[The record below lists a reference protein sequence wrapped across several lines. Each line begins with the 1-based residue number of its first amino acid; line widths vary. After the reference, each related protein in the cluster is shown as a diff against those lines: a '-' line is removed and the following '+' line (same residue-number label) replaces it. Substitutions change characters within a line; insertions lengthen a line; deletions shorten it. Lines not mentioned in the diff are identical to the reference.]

1 MKVVSALKLICEDC
15 YIVRRG
21 KRLYMRCRKHPR
33 HKRRQGFSTL
43 NYRGAQPLTEG
54 AEMVRS
60 YDGFSM
66 GDPDMIA
73 SFNYGTSS
81 VMSEIMHCSG
91 GGCCSI
97 CQKPIMPYNNMAT
110 SMQAKMDYLELVNQQ
125 AEAEDQ
131 ADEDDCDK

>member
-43 NYRGAQPLTEG
+43 NYRGAERLSEG
-54 AEMVRS
+54 QQGLIRS

-66 GDPDMIA
+66 GDSDMIA
-73 SFNYGTSS
+73 SFNHGTSS
-81 VMSEIMHCSG
+81 V
-91 GGCCSI
+91 
-97 CQKPIMPYNNMAT
+97 
-110 SMQAKMDYLELVNQQ
+110 L
-125 AEAEDQ
+125 
-131 ADEDDCDK
+131 